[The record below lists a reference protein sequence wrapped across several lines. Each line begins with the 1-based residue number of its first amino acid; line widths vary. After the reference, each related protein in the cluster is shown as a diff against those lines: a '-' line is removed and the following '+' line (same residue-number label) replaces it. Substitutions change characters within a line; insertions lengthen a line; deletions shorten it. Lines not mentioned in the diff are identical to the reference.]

1 MTIEEAIVYS
11 LATANHGMTTDQI
24 AADINRRCLHVR
36 RDGEPVTSA
45 QVYAVI
51 MHNTAMFCKDS
62 GKIMLM
68 V

>member
-24 AADINRRCLHVR
+24 AADINRRRLHVR
-36 RDGEPVTSA
+36 RDGLRVTGA
-45 QVYAVI
+45 QVYAVV
-51 MHNTAMFCKDS
+51 MHNSAMFTKDS